1 MFRGFLFPRRR
12 CTVGQSG
19 NQFVSHRL
27 TTTRAKQFYG
37 LRSQVKNSSRK
48 LL

>member
-12 CTVGQSG
+12 TVESSG

-27 TTTRAKQFYG
+27 FTTRAKQLFTEG
-37 LRSQVKNSSRK
+37 SGRILQEKK
-48 LL
+48 L